1 MNKAGTHFN
10 RKIEYDGYKFDS
22 QKELNF
28 YLTFVKE
35 CPYRFDIQRSFTLQD
50 NCAIGGLKL
59 RRIDYIADF
68 VIYNEDNSIRHVI
81 DIKNGYTPYA
91 IDAKSRLKFKMFG
104 AKTGIPIEVVVP
116 RKHDFRLQ
124 VLGLTTKFEERV
136 FNNFDYTVMDLIGG

>member
-35 CPYRFDIQRSFTLQD
+35 CPYRFDIQRSFTVLD
-50 NCAIGGLKL
+50 SCAIGGLKY
-59 RRIDYIADF
+59 RRTDYKADF

-91 IDAKSRLKFKMFG
+91 IDPKSRLKFKMFG

-136 FNNFDYTVMDLIGG
+136 FSNFDYTVMDLIGG